1 MELFKLGFVS
11 VRLVD
16 IIDIS
21 VVTFL
26 FYKLYDILKGSM
38 ALRVMGVIFSIFLMW
53 KVVDLLDFRLLKSI
67 LDEFLGL
74 GAIAVVIIFAPEIRR
89 FLTAISKNTIF
100 DRILRQVSTR
110 TESDT
115 AYREVV
121 EAVKD
126 LRVTGNGA
134 LIILTGADTLNEIQ
148 DTGERI
154 DSNISARLISA
165 IFQKQSPLHDGAIIL
180 VNNKISS
187 VRCILPISQNP
198 DIPAKLGMRHRAG
211 IGISEVSDVMAL
223 ILSEETR
230 EIALSVRGEL
240 RRNVDQTDLEL
251 ALKNHLQRVLT

>member
-1 MELFKLGFVS
+1 MELFNIGFVS

-21 VVTFL
+21 VVAFL

-38 ALRVMGVIFSIFLMW
+38 AMRVMGVIFSIFLVW
-53 KVVDLLDFRLLKSI
+53 KLVDLLDFRLLKSI

-100 DRILRQVSTR
+100 DRILRQVSAR
-110 TESDT
+110 TDSDLT
-115 AYREVV
+115 YREVL
-121 EAVKD
+121 ESVKD
-126 LRVTGNGA
+126 LRLTGNGA
-134 LIILTGADTLNEIQ
+134 LIVLTGADSLNEIQ
-148 DTGERI
+148 DTGDRI
-154 DSNISARLISA
+154 DALISARLISS
-165 IFQKQSPLHDGAIIL
+165 IFQKQSPLHDGAMIL

-198 DIPAKLGMRHRAG
+198 DIPPQLGMRHRAG
-211 IGISEVSDVMAL
+211 IGISEISDAMTI

-230 EIALSVRGEL
+230 EVSLSFRGEL
-240 RRNVDQTDLEL
+240 RRNVDQTDLEQ
-251 ALKNHLQRVLT
+251 AVKNHLQHIFT

>member
-1 MELFKLGFVS
+1 MELFNIGFVS

-26 FYKLYDILKGSM
+26 FYKLYEILKGSM
-38 ALRVMGVIFSIFLMW
+38 ALRVMGVIFSIFLIW
-53 KVVDLLDFRLLKSI
+53 KLVDLLDFRLLKSI

-100 DRILRQVSTR
+100 DRILRQVSAR
-110 TESDT
+110 TDSDAT
-115 AYREVV
+115 YREAL

-126 LRVTGNGA
+126 LRLTGNGA
-134 LIILTGADTLNEIQ
+134 LIILTGADSLEEIQ

-154 DSNISARLISA
+154 DSNISSRLITS
-165 IFQKQSPLHDGAIIL
+165 IFQKQSPLHDGAMII
-180 VNNKISS
+180 VNNKISA
-187 VRCILPISQNP
+187 VRCILPISQNQ
-198 DIPAKLGMRHRAG
+198 DIPPKLGMRHRAG
-211 IGISEVSDVMAL
+211 IGISEISDAMAI

-230 EIALSVRGEL
+230 EVALSVRGEL
-240 RRNVDQTDLEL
+240 QRNVDQTELEL
-251 ALKNHLQRVLT
+251 SVKNHLQRIFT